1 LRRFGVR
8 AGMVAACLLG
18 LAGLAG
24 LAGTSA
30 GATTV
35 PTPSPASSAVTV
47 VPDALAPD
55 VLSPEAAKAMD
66 LPPGTQAC
74 PVPASLLQMQCMVLV
89 SHSKEPAG
97 TAIRPGSAAT
107 RDLTPVN
114 DALGPPEL
122 QVAYG
127 LAGATGASATDG
139 AGQTVAIVDAYG
151 DPHVRSDLAKYR
163 ANWSLPACSGSGA
176 GCLTVFNQNGTTSAL
191 PAAPAGENLTWED
204 ETALDVEMVSAICPK
219 CAIDLF
225 EANSAY
231 LGDLGTAEN
240 SAAKVT
246 HFISNSWGAFEDFPG
261 ESTYDG
267 MYFNHPGVAIDFASG
282 DSGFGGIYPAA
293 SQLVTSVGGTYL
305 TTSSGSAPGYAETVW
320 NGQNSAPGSGTG
332 GGCSAGE
339 GKPSWETDS
348 GCLNRTENDVA
359 AVANAPKGIDEY
371 SGSGDCSAKNGAFGE
386 ADDCAVY
393 GTSVATPII
402 TAIYALAGT
411 PAPNTYPVSYL
422 YQSGHAGDLNH
433 VASGQAGTCEA
444 NRLYLCNA
452 GDSLGNGYNGPAGL
466 GTPKGVA
473 AFQSSAT
480 GDIVSAVNPGTY
492 DLRAGV
498 PVSLP
503 AIKAY
508 DSASGQALAY
518 SASGLPSGLSINSDT
533 GAISGTLSATP
544 VNDKVRVTVKEKAGT
559 GASATIG
566 FGIATVKAMGTDYHP
581 GFGEVKLD
589 LGGKCMND
597 GYNDTHVD
605 APISIY
611 PCQVS
616 SSQNWSYS
624 MPPGPGSAGR
634 ISIHGMCLYVLGKTN
649 SAGHHLI
656 GLANCANSSALLWV
670 LTGYAGA
677 IVNPA
682 TGDCI
687 TDPNSSSVN
696 NTQLTAQPCT
706 TTTNQ
711 AWTMPAS
718 PVTSGI
724 AGKCLAVSGGS
735 AISTACSGSTA
746 QQVTL
751 GLDGSLRFG
760 GYCLYNAGGAGIDG
774 TAIKELGCDSSSA
787 ELWGISAYGQ
797 IQNLL
802 SRKCL
807 AIPGNSSANGAK
819 LELEDCYG
827 QPGEVWAAS

>member
-1 LRRFGVR
+1 MRRFGMR
-8 AGMVAACLLG
+8 AGVVSACLLG
-18 LAGLAG
+18 LAS
-24 LAGTSA
+24 LAGTSTA
-30 GATTV
+30 EGATL
-35 PTPSPASSAVTV
+35 PTSSSASSPDTV
-47 VPDALAPD
+47 APDTLAPD
-55 VLSPEAAKAMD
+55 VKSPEAAKAMD
-66 LPPGTQAC
+66 LPPGTQSC
-74 PVPASLLQMQCMVLV
+74 PAPTSLLQMQCMVLIN
-89 SHSKEPAG
+89 HSEESAG
-97 TAIRPGSAAT
+97 TVIRPGSAAT

-114 DALGPPEL
+114 DALGPPDL
-122 QVAYG
+122 QAAYG
-127 LAGATGASATDG
+127 LAGATGAAATDG
-139 AGQTVAIVDAYG
+139 AGQTVAVVDAYG
-151 DPHVRSDLAKYR
+151 DPGIQSDLAKYR
-163 ANWSLPACSGSGA
+163 ANWTLPACSGTGA
-176 GCLTVFNQNGTTSAL
+176 GCLTVFNQKGATTTSSL
-191 PAAPAGENLTWED
+191 PKAPAGENKSWED
-204 ETALDVEMVSAICPK
+204 ETALDVEMISAICPK

-225 EANSAY
+225 EANTAQLS
-231 LGDLGTAEN
+231 DLGTAEN

-246 HFISNSWGAFEDFPG
+246 KFISNSWGALEDFPG
-261 ESTYDG
+261 ESVYDS
-267 MYFNHPGVAIDFASG
+267 MYFNHPGVVIDFASG
-282 DSGFGGIYPAA
+282 DSGFGAVYPAA

-305 TTSSGSAPGYAETVW
+305 TTSGGSATGYAETVW
-320 NGQNSAPGSGTG
+320 NGQVSGPGAGTG
-332 GGCSAGE
+332 AGCSGGE
-339 GKPSWETDS
+339 GKPSWQTDG

-359 AVANAPKGIDEY
+359 AAASAPKGIDEY
-371 SGSGDCSAKNGAFGE
+371 SSSGDCTAKNGAFDE

-411 PAPNTYPVSYL
+411 PVAHTYPVSYL
-422 YQSGHAGDLNH
+422 YQSGHAAGLNH
-433 VASGQAGTCEA
+433 VESGQIGTCESS
-444 NRLYLCNA
+444 RRYLCNA
-452 GDSLGNGYNGPAGL
+452 ADSLGNGYNGPTGL
-466 GTPKGVA
+466 GTPNGIA
-473 AFQSSAT
+473 AFQSTAT
-480 GDIVSAVNPGTY
+480 GDIVSAINPGTY
-492 DLRAGV
+492 DLRAGIR
-498 PVSLP
+498 VSLP

-508 DSASGQALAY
+508 DSGSGQTLAY
-518 SASGLPSGLSINSDT
+518 SASGLPSGLSINSAT
-533 GAISGTLSATP
+533 GAISGTLAATP
-544 VNDKVRVTVKEKAGT
+544 VNDKVKVTVKDGT
-559 GASATIG
+559 GASAAIS
-566 FGIATVKAMGTDYHP
+566 FGIATVKAMATNYHP

-589 LGGKCMND
+589 LDGKCMND

-616 SSQNWSYS
+616 SSQDWSYS
-624 MPPGPGSAGR
+624 MPPAPGSAGR
-634 ISIHGMCLYVLGKTN
+634 ISIHGKCLYILGKTN
-649 SAGHHLI
+649 SAGSHLI

-687 TDPNSSSVN
+687 TDPNSSTTN

-706 TTTNQ
+706 TSANQ
-711 AWTMPAS
+711 AWTMSAS

-746 QQVTL
+746 QRVTL

-760 GYCLYNAGGAGIDG
+760 GYCLYNAGGGGNDG
-774 TAIKELGCDSSSA
+774 TAIKELGCNGSSA

-807 AIPGNSSANGAK
+807 AVPGNSSANGAK